1 MTPSGIEPATFWLV
15 AQCLN
20 QPRHRVLH
28 FMCNRGECNLD
39 YPVKDEK
46 MDVACD
52 MCGGPTHTHTDFGGN
67 MKDRDWLANL
77 GVDGVTTLKCI

>member
-1 MTPSGIEPATFWLV
+1 
-15 AQCLN
+15 
-20 QPRHRVLH
+20 
-28 FMCNRGECNLD
+28 LD